1 MDDITL
7 VKTDVGR
14 IKENTEMCRNQVKH
28 DARSRSLIDPGSS
41 LCAHSNGAWVGRQT
55 GLRDGDL
62 RTFYF

>member
-41 LCAHSNGAWVGRQT
+41 LCAHSNGA
-55 GLRDGDL
+55 
-62 RTFYF
+62 